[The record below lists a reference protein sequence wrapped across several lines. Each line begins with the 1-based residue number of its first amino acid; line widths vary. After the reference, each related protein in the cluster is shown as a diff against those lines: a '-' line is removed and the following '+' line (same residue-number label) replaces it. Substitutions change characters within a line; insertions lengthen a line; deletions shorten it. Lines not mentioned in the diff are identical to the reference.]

1 MAHTHQCKLGNY
13 EQAGGY
19 KWSFAMV
26 CALKFM
32 QKLSPLMNL
41 EWSKN
46 SGTGYCILAWKVC
59 VLGVQQKKLTGL
71 AVSEVEQPRS
81 SVIYRWGTI
90 CMRIWNTGQQNTLI
104 KILME
109 ISICKEANSL
119 FVCLADLQESSYNIT
134 RQPCFGLL
142 QNVEWLSEVIMCTYY
157 AFQIIFLSVII
168 AWNAKLEFHEYFL
181 CLDFRHPVCVDVE
194 HAWKEAFLNM
204 QQCSERICIVQQLW
218 VPQT

>member
-1 MAHTHQCKLGNY
+1 MCWVFRKVWTTCWLNNCLLTSSVFYSETGMFFFSTKQFLRSESMLWLLCAFMAHTHQCKLGNY

-41 EWSKN
+41 GWSKN
-46 SGTGYCILAWKVC
+46 CILAWKVC

-71 AVSEVEQPRS
+71 AVSEVDQPRS
-81 SVIYRWGTI
+81 SVIYRLGTL

-109 ISICKEANSL
+109 ISICKEANFL
-119 FVCLADLQESSYNIT
+119 FVCL
-134 RQPCFGLL
+134 FGRYSGILL
-142 QNVEWLSEVIMCTYY
+142 QYY
-157 AFQIIFLSVII
+157 QAALFWSLAECGVII
-168 AWNAKLEFHEYFL
+168 WSQVFFLHYVCLL
-181 CLDFRHPVCVDVE
+181 CLPT
-194 HAWKEAFLNM
+194 NY
-204 QQCSERICIVQQLW
+204 I
-218 VPQT
+218 P